1 MQKKRKEKKILERK
15 PQTQNEAG
23 TPQIQ
28 KEAGGFHFLLDFH
41 RGKMCF

>member
-1 MQKKRKEKKILERK
+1 MERK

-28 KEAGGFHFLLDFH
+28 KEAGGFTSCLTFIEVRCVSEKLP
-41 RGKMCF
+41 